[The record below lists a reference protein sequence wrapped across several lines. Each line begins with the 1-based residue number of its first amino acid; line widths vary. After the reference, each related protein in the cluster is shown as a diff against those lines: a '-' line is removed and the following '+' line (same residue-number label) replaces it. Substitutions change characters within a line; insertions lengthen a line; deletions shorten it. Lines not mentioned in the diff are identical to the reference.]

1 MDPIAVYVHIPFCP
15 RKCGYCDFNSYAM
28 AGDII
33 EETTDAIVTQ
43 ILTSPLR
50 GRPAKTV
57 FFGGG
62 TPTFLSAESLGRVLA
77 AVLEIHPPLP
87 QAEITSEANP
97 GTVDS
102 EKFRAMREAGF
113 NRISLG
119 AQSFD
124 TSDLIRLG
132 RVHAPG
138 DVGLAVARA
147 RAAGFQRINVDLMFG
162 LPGQSLQG
170 WRKNLELALQLK
182 TDHLSLYGLTIEQ
195 NTRFFRFHQRGLLD
209 LPDDDVQ
216 AEMYDLAVRLCASHG
231 LAQYEI
237 SNFAKPGHEC
247 QHNLAYWR
255 CEEYAAYGP
264 GAVGCV
270 GPWGARR
277 RYTNLKGP
285 QLYVQAVRSGQP
297 GFIEE
302 ETVDLAT
309 QETERVM
316 MGLRTTEGISAAGLD
331 QEEVERLITS
341 GHISRT
347 GDRVALTP
355 QGRIVA
361 NQVMARLIPG

>member
-28 AGDII
+28 EGDIVPA
-33 EETTDAIVTQ
+33 TTEAIITQ
-43 ILTSPLR
+43 VKTSPLR

-62 TPTFLSAESLGRVLA
+62 TPTFLEADDLRRILH
-77 AVLEIHPPLP
+77 AVFETHPPIVD
-87 QAEITSEANP
+87 AEVTSEANP

-102 EKFRAMREAGF
+102 EKFRAMRKAGF

-132 RVHAPG
+132 RVHSPG

-147 RAAGFQRINVDLMFG
+147 RAAGFERINVDLMFG
-162 LPGQSLQG
+162 LPGQSMQG
-170 WRKNLELALQLK
+170 WNRNLTTALSLG

-195 NTRFFRFHQRGLLD
+195 NTRFFRFFQRGLLD
-209 LPDDDVQ
+209 LPDDETQ
-216 AEMYDLAVRLCASHG
+216 AQMYELAVRLCESHG
-231 LAQYEI
+231 LKQYEI
-237 SNFAKPGHEC
+237 SNFSKPGHEC
-247 QHNLAYWR
+247 QHNLAYWH

-270 GPWGARR
+270 GPWGNRR
-277 RYTNLKGP
+277 RFTNLKGP
-285 QLYVQAVRSGQP
+285 QLYVDAIRNGKP

-302 ETVDLAT
+302 ETVDPTTQAT
-309 QETERVM
+309 EKVM
-316 MGLRTTEGISAAGLD
+316 MGLRLIEGIEFEDLDKDVIQGL
-331 QEEVERLITS
+331 IKS
-341 GHISRT
+341 GHLHQIS
-347 GDRVALTP
+347 DRIALTA
-355 QGRIVA
+355 QGRLVA
-361 NQVMARLIPG
+361 NQVIARLIPG